1 MSYFL
6 TDDQEEEL
14 NLFLDEQNRKVC
26 EDQLNDEMIAD
37 ELKEIIRATLK
48 ADSPIPAFNPVYGY
62 YTVSFT
68 PCEEGNR
75 IYVHHHLTGVSKAI
89 SDPAQVFEELQKLS
103 QNQSESPIINES
115 EAPIEE
121 PSDINA
127 EIVESDPDL
136 DGDLETIFTDMEKL
150 SDANFDHNMEKLMG
164 SPPEEVLEELGLKT
178 E

>member
-1 MSYFL
+1 MAYFL
-6 TDDQEEEL
+6 TDEQEEEL

-75 IYVHHHLTGVSKAI
+75 IYVHHHLTGVSKPI
-89 SDPAQVFEELQKLS
+89 SDPAQVFEELQKLAEK
-103 QNQSESPIINES
+103 QNTEE
-115 EAPIEE
+115 PIEE
-121 PSDINA
+121 PSNVNA
-127 EIVESDPDL
+127 EIVEYDPEI
-136 DGDLETIFTDMEKL
+136 DGDLETVFDNMENESEEIFNAK
-150 SDANFDHNMEKLMG
+150 AEKLMG
-164 SPPEEVLEELGLKT
+164 GPPEEVLEELGLKN
-178 E
+178 